1 MKVEKRDLPCCG
13 IRKSHVFELP
23 FSSSFG
29 FCGGDGASC
38 LFRARRVAKGD
49 RFGSELERCV
59 YIADNDMENFI
70 DENVLNTHLQLPPL
84 GLERSCCR
92 KHQFF

>member
-1 MKVEKRDLPCCG
+1 MKVEKRDLPCFG
-13 IRKSHVFELP
+13 IRKGHVFELP

-29 FCGGDGASC
+29 FCGGDGASG

-59 YIADNDMENFI
+59 HSNILLTMI
-70 DENVLNTHLQLPPL
+70 WKI
-84 GLERSCCR
+84 LEMRMY
-92 KHQFF
+92 